1 MMKLAEALIERA
13 EIQKRNGQLI
23 KRINNCAK
31 VLEGDQAPEEHEGL
45 IAAYEMNMA
54 RFLEL
59 IQRINKTNNQTPF
72 DGETSITDA
81 IAKRDCIG
89 LRIKAY
95 REFYEA
101 ATARDRYSRNE
112 IRTIRCIDPGEM
124 QRNIDM
130 LSKEYREIDTKLQ
143 ALNWSVELS

>member
-1 MMKLAEALIERA
+1 MKLAEALIERA
-13 EIQKRNGQLI
+13 EIQKKNGQLI

-31 VLEGDQAPEEHEGL
+31 IQEGDLPPEKHEEL
-45 IAAYEMNMA
+45 IAVYETNMT

-59 IQRINKTNNQTPF
+59 IQRINETNNRTPF
-72 DGETSITDA
+72 DGKANITDA
-81 IAKRDCIG
+81 IAQRDCIG

-95 REFYEA
+95 REFYES
-101 ATARDRYSRNE
+101 ATAKDRYSRNE

-130 LSKEYREIDTKLQ
+130 LSKAYREIDTKLQ
-143 ALNWSVELS
+143 ALNWTVELS